1 MADKSLY
8 DVCETLKANSDRNTA
23 LLTTLNTSVLRLN
36 SMMGSFLDVMKMQRM
51 DMLEAMREEKSNAAA
66 AAGTPAEKPKGGSNM
81 ALILAGIAALASGFL
96 EGIKDSIKALA
107 KLARLDKVFDGIK
120 ASLRSLG
127 SGMRA
132 RFATF
137 ATSALK
143 VVDDLI
149 KPLKAFFT
157 ADGGGGKFVQG
168 LRNTFRMTFTG
179 AAKIFDDLIQPFKT
193 LLSGE
198 GVVGQRITKLFN
210 SIVDIFKFPFEGV
223 IDNVVKPFR
232 AVFQASEGPSVISR
246 IIGAITR
253 PFTAAVDFVKG
264 LIKPIT
270 TFFGSEGPIAKAFG
284 VIKSAFGIF
293 NEGSAL
299 MKGLAGIGR
308 VIGRL
313 FFPITLIMTAYD
325 TIKGA
330 LAGYEDEGIIGAIQ
344 GAITGL
350 LNSVI
355 GMPLD
360 LLKSVISWVLGKF
373 GFKNAEKTLDNFSF
387 TDLFSQAIDG
397 VFDLFKNI
405 INGVIELVASAVE
418 SIPGLGSAGESI
430 RSLKFD
436 TKVQEKKKLDAE
448 IEEASGK
455 QAGLKKYDMAQQR
468 KLGVLERK
476 AMEDGEISAREQR
489 MIDRQK
495 AKVEKSSGA
504 LGDNTA
510 QLEQLRSDRAAM
522 DGGNNLAVDQSST
535 TIAPSTT
542 QPVITT
548 PPSAHDA
555 MDPMLS
561 GA

>member
-8 DVCETLKANSDRNTA
+8 DVCETLKVNSDRNSA
-23 LLTTLNTSVLRLN
+23 LLTTLNTSVLKLN
-36 SMMGSFLDVMKMQRM
+36 NMMGSFLDIMNQQRM
-51 DMLEAMREEKSNAAA
+51 DMLEAMREDKSDKAAA
-66 AAGTPAEKPKGGSNM
+66 KAEAGTPKGGGGNM

-107 KLARLDKVFDGIK
+107 KLARLDKAFDAIK
-120 ASLRSLG
+120 AALRNLG
-127 SGMRA
+127 GGMRA
-132 RFATF
+132 RFVTF
-137 ATSALK
+137 VDNAIK
-143 VVDDLI
+143 IVDDLI
-149 KPLKAFFT
+149 QPLKTFFT
-157 ADGGGGKFVQG
+157 ADGGGGKFIQG

-193 LLSGE
+193 IFSGE
-198 GVVGQRITKLFN
+198 GTAGRRIVGIFKKIT
-210 SIVDIFKFPFEGV
+210 DIFMFPFENV
-223 IDNVVKPFR
+223 IDDVVKPFR

-264 LIKPIT
+264 LIKPVT
-270 TFFGSEGPIAKAFG
+270 TFFSADGPISKAFG

-293 NEGSAL
+293 SEGSAL
-299 MKGLAGIGR
+299 MKALSGIGR

-313 FFPITLIMTAYD
+313 FFPLTLIMTAYD

-330 LAGYEDEGIIGAIQ
+330 LAGFEDEGIIGAIQ

-360 LLKSVISWVLGKF
+360 LLKSVISWILGKF
-373 GFKNAEKTLDNFSF
+373 GFENAEKTLDSFSF
-387 TDLFSQAIDG
+387 TDLFSRAIDG

-430 RSLKFD
+430 RSMKFD
-436 TKVQEKKKLDAE
+436 TKVQERKRLDE
-448 IEEASGK
+448 DIEEAEGK
-455 QAGLKKYDMAQQR
+455 SAGLKKYDMAQQR

-476 AMEDGEISAREQR
+476 AMEDGKISAREQR
-489 MIDRQK
+489 MIDKQK
-495 AKVEKSSGA
+495 ARVEKSSGA
-504 LGDNTA
+504 LGENTA
-510 QLEQLRSDRAAM
+510 QLEQLRSERASL
-522 DGGNNLAVDQSST
+522 DGGGVNVSAPDNSQSSSSSTYAASQPPAAVDL
-535 TIAPSTT
+535 
-542 QPVITT
+542 
-548 PPSAHDA
+548 D
-555 MDPMLS
+555 DPMLA